1 MAQNLYVPS
10 EGEYCS
16 QILNTSTHQLY
27 SIGFTSASY
36 YPTVSASNVAVPG
49 AGAHG
54 ETYIDMSGY
63 CWARAQINTYGEY
76 GPTGIGGSINNW
88 TKITVDSSGAPFNN
102 LVQVVAGFTTTFWV
116 KSDGTLWAAGDL
128 SNGFRGDGVGGTIHA
143 ANPVKIPFPA
153 GTSIAAVSQLGSC
166 PTCGNGAVVEA
177 LDNAGNVWTWGG
189 QNVYTNPW
197 DLSQGSPN
205 PDPLNPHKVV
215 LPAKCVQIANGAFAH
230 YALLADGRIFGWGW
244 YDQYLGVNSSSG
256 GTLGYNPVDIT
267 SSLGINGTVREI
279 GASWNDAYALT
290 TAGTLWG
297 WGDQVCGGLGNGV
310 EANWAAPTAAEG
322 PGPYEYGFW
331 SGCLMQVSAVQ
342 IGPGYSKFAHIYA
355 SAPYVPFAKF
365 SDSLNNIYVCGRNK
379 AGVLFNGV
387 IDADPGAAAIQAVY
401 PDSWDVPWITK
412 IPALGSITNYIPTSS
427 PYCVGSPSGSPC
439 NVYAIPNTAP
449 PNCSAGPNQI
459 ISATSTTLSGTV
471 SGNGGSSVI
480 YNIWSQVS
488 GPSTA
493 LIVLPSGVDAEVT
506 NLVTGTYVFQ
516 LKATDNNWRTNT
528 STVVITVNSSP
539 ANGPVANAGPNQTI
553 TLPTNQVTLNGSAS
567 SDVGG
572 TISSYSWTQVSGPGT
587 ATLSAANTA
596 VATAS
601 ALVAGTYVFKLTVT
615 NQLGTTSTATVT
627 ITVNPAPAQPP
638 VANAGANQTITLPS
652 NTVTLNGSASTAPG
666 GTITQYSWSEVS
678 GPSAASITTATAVTS
693 TATGLVQGVYVFQ
706 LQVTNNLGATS
717 TSTVT
722 ITVNPAPVQSPIA
735 NAGTDQ
741 IITLPTNSVSLN
753 GSASTDPYGTI
764 TAYAWTQISGPAGAS
779 ISSASSATTNV
790 TALVQGVYVFQLQI
804 TDNQGATATSK
815 VTITVNPAPVPPVA
829 NAGSNQTI
837 TLPSNT
843 VTLNGS
849 ASTAPGGTITQYSW
863 SEVSGPSAASI
874 TTATAV
880 TSTATG
886 LVQGVYVFQ
895 LQVTNNLGATSTST
909 VTITVNPAPVQS
921 PIANAGTDQIITL
934 PTNSV
939 SLNGSAS
946 TDPYG
951 TITAYAWTQI
961 SGPAGASISSA
972 SSATTN
978 VTALVQGVY
987 VFQLQITDNQGA
999 TATSKVT
1006 ITVNPAPVP
1015 PVANAGSNQTITLP
1029 TNSATLDGSKSY
1041 ATGGTISAYA
1051 WTELSG
1057 PNTATIAG
1065 AATVNP
1071 TVSGLVA
1078 GTYIFQ
1084 LTVTDALGVSS
1095 ASTVTITVKA
1105 APIQPPVANAGSNQT
1120 ITLPSNTVTLNGS
1133 ASTAPGGTIT
1143 TYTWSEVSGPSTAS
1157 ITAANAVTTTV
1168 TGLVQGSYVFQ
1179 LMVTDNQGISA
1190 SISVTITVNPAPVQ
1204 SPIANAG
1211 SDQIITLPTNSVTLD
1226 GSASTDPYGTI
1237 TGYAWTETSGPA
1249 AASISAASAAS
1260 TSVTALVQGV
1270 YVFQLQ
1276 ITDNQGATATSKVTV
1291 TVNAAPPPPVAN
1303 AGANQSITLPTSEAA
1318 LDGSKS
1324 YSSGSSI
1331 SAYTWTEVSGPNTA
1345 TLTGANT
1352 ADPTATG
1359 LVAGVYIFQLTVTNA
1374 QGLTSTSTVT
1384 ITVNAAANQPPVANA
1399 GSNLTITLPQNSVSL
1414 DGSSS
1419 YDPAGTIVL
1428 YSWTKISGPGAVT
1441 ISNSNTATPT
1451 VIGLLQGVYV
1461 FQLTVTDN
1469 FGLSASNQVT
1479 ITVDADPT
1487 QPPVAIAG
1495 NDTTISMP
1503 SGSAVLNGSA
1513 SNDPNGTITAY
1524 SWAEVS
1530 GPNSA
1535 AISSATQP
1543 VSTVANL
1550 TEGTYVFQLTVVNNA
1565 GEIDTASVKVE
1576 VVKNP
1581 SSAPLQ
1587 ELRVFPNPAVD
1598 VATIKV
1604 TSDTM
1609 GIVQINIFDMNGRM
1623 VMATQTAKSLPD
1635 FYNQINVSALAAGVY
1650 VIQVTIGLNDKM
1662 AIKLIKK

>member
-1 MAQNLYVPS
+1 
-10 EGEYCS
+10 
-16 QILNTSTHQLY
+16 
-27 SIGFTSASY
+27 
-36 YPTVSASNVAVPG
+36 
-49 AGAHG
+49 
-54 ETYIDMSGY
+54 
-63 CWARAQINTYGEY
+63 
-76 GPTGIGGSINNW
+76 
-88 TKITVDSSGAPFNN
+88 
-102 LVQVVAGFTTTFWV
+102 
-116 KSDGTLWAAGDL
+116 
-128 SNGFRGDGVGGTIHA
+128 
-143 ANPVKIPFPA
+143 
-153 GTSIAAVSQLGSC
+153 
-166 PTCGNGAVVEA
+166 
-177 LDNAGNVWTWGG
+177 
-189 QNVYTNPW
+189 
-197 DLSQGSPN
+197 
-205 PDPLNPHKVV
+205 
-215 LPAKCVQIANGAFAH
+215 
-230 YALLADGRIFGWGW
+230 
-244 YDQYLGVNSSSG
+244 
-256 GTLGYNPVDIT
+256 
-267 SSLGINGTVREI
+267 
-279 GASWNDAYALT
+279 
-290 TAGTLWG
+290 
-297 WGDQVCGGLGNGV
+297 
-310 EANWAAPTAAEG
+310 
-322 PGPYEYGFW
+322 
-331 SGCLMQVSAVQ
+331 
-342 IGPGYSKFAHIYA
+342 
-355 SAPYVPFAKF
+355 
-365 SDSLNNIYVCGRNK
+365 
-379 AGVLFNGV
+379 
-387 IDADPGAAAIQAVY
+387 
-401 PDSWDVPWITK
+401 
-412 IPALGSITNYIPTSS
+412 
-427 PYCVGSPSGSPC
+427 
-439 NVYAIPNTAP
+439 
-449 PNCSAGPNQI
+449 
-459 ISATSTTLSGTV
+459 
-471 SGNGGSSVI
+471 
-480 YNIWSQVS
+480 
-488 GPSTA
+488 
-493 LIVLPSGVDAEVT
+493 
-506 NLVTGTYVFQ
+506 
-516 LKATDNNWRTNT
+516 
-528 STVVITVNSSP
+528 
-539 ANGPVANAGPNQTI
+539 
-553 TLPTNQVTLNGSAS
+553 
-567 SDVGG
+567 
-572 TISSYSWTQVSGPGT
+572 
-587 ATLSAANTA
+587 
-596 VATAS
+596 
-601 ALVAGTYVFKLTVT
+601 
-615 NQLGTTSTATVT
+615 
-627 ITVNPAPAQPP
+627 
-638 VANAGANQTITLPS
+638 
-652 NTVTLNGSASTAPG
+652 
-666 GTITQYSWSEVS
+666 
-678 GPSAASITTATAVTS
+678 
-693 TATGLVQGVYVFQ
+693 
-706 LQVTNNLGATS
+706 
-717 TSTVT
+717 
-722 ITVNPAPVQSPIA
+722 
-735 NAGTDQ
+735 
-741 IITLPTNSVSLN
+741 
-753 GSASTDPYGTI
+753 
-764 TAYAWTQISGPAGAS
+764 
-779 ISSASSATTNV
+779 
-790 TALVQGVYVFQLQI
+790 
-804 TDNQGATATSK
+804 
-815 VTITVNPAPVPPVA
+815 
-829 NAGSNQTI
+829 
-837 TLPSNT
+837 
-843 VTLNGS
+843 
-849 ASTAPGGTITQYSW
+849 
-863 SEVSGPSAASI
+863 
-874 TTATAV
+874 
-880 TSTATG
+880 
-886 LVQGVYVFQ
+886 
-895 LQVTNNLGATSTST
+895 
-909 VTITVNPAPVQS
+909 
-921 PIANAGTDQIITL
+921 
-934 PTNSV
+934 
-939 SLNGSAS
+939 
-946 TDPYG
+946 
-951 TITAYAWTQI
+951 
-961 SGPAGASISSA
+961 
-972 SSATTN
+972 
-978 VTALVQGVY
+978 
-987 VFQLQITDNQGA
+987 
-999 TATSKVT
+999 
-1006 ITVNPAPVP
+1006 
-1015 PVANAGSNQTITLP
+1015 
-1029 TNSATLDGSKSY
+1029 
-1041 ATGGTISAYA
+1041 
-1051 WTELSG
+1051 
-1057 PNTATIAG
+1057 
-1065 AATVNP
+1065 
-1071 TVSGLVA
+1071 
-1078 GTYIFQ
+1078 
-1084 LTVTDALGVSS
+1084 
-1095 ASTVTITVKA
+1095 VTITVKA